1 MDALSEVLSNEP
13 HQNFE
18 VPQLHLLISSKHDKK
33 WCGQFRKYA
42 EFLPRSQQVEMP
54 KDMVMP
60 QETVTWVKNQRTRRK
75 ANKLSEW
82 KIKLLDKVGFIW
94 VVNRTFDENLRDLES
109 LSSRG
114 EAITEPRLQYVQ
126 QRLARQLRENKPL
139 RNGGKGRQIFSQN
152 NILRFKQTAHD
163 ERKTAKGPDAVK
175 DLEIHDE
182 ADGKEDDN
190 NNSNLNGEHGPNN
203 EEIEEDIENKIDAQ
217 NVGNCGHA
225 DAKDLP
231 DETEESDEN
240 DAVSL
245 SDPQKDLNVG
255 ELEIKQK
262 QFGVPSNNG
271 TDAINQDED
280 DERSNEVT
288 VNDNGNQEKPINEDA
303 NDTGVEDEL
312 PKRHNKNEKDDKK
325 PTPIV
330 NDNMKETPENTLPT
344 EGEVTDDVHKC
355 LLPNPGNRIPC
366 RRYTIKFDSD
376 DEEQSQGENDEV
388 QRELSNGCSDG
399 FLPTGVF
406 PNDPCVDNIVRNEGL
421 SNEKKRRRKSLT
433 LVDLVSSDD
442 EENNRKKVTIRPPVE
457 VDMTNSDDEVTFDD
471 SATLPFGDQEYEAVV
486 SLTNSKHSVTLGPT
500 NWHGYYA
507 RFLKA
512 HDPTSGIGFRS
523 EGDVLKK
530 IGTTNLLNLNFTSV
544 VNILVRHKESNE
556 NPAIVACDSY
566 LIRRKNTILV
576 YPFLG
581 GTEMEKIGNESLR
594 SLPKMMTETQLSDDE
609 LLARQKQNCDLCS
622 KGIRPFC
629 IIYTSCLDTLRPGVW
644 LNDAV
649 VDIWMRW

>member
-182 ADGKEDDN
+182 ADGKDDDN
-190 NNSNLNGEHGPNN
+190 NNSY
-203 EEIEEDIENKIDAQ
+203 KIDAQ
-217 NVGNCGHA
+217 NVGNN
-225 DAKDLP
+225 
-231 DETEESDEN
+231 EN
-240 DAVSL
+240 
-245 SDPQKDLNVG
+245 
-255 ELEIKQK
+255 
-262 QFGVPSNNG
+262 
-271 TDAINQDED
+271 
-280 DERSNEVT
+280 
-288 VNDNGNQEKPINEDA
+288 NQEKPIIEDA
-303 NDTGVEDEL
+303 NNTGVEDEL

-622 KGIRPFC
+622 KSIRPFC